1 MSIQRRLEHLLNELG
16 EEGDLTMLGEAGCMY
31 PDYKET
37 LLQCTVI
44 LKAVDVELLE
54 AGLDREV
61 QRIANC
67 PASEVT
73 ALREAAVRATRL
85 IDALAIWSKHDDE

>member
-1 MSIQRRLEHLLNELG
+1 MSIQRRLEHILNELG
-16 EEGDLTMLGEAGCMY
+16 SSDEVINIAESGILY

-37 LLQCTVI
+37 LLQVSVI
-44 LKAVDVELLE
+44 LKAVDGELLE

-61 QRIANC
+61 QRIANY

-85 IDALAIWSKHDDE
+85 IDALAIWSKHDDK